1 MHLAH
6 INEAMK
12 WGPLA
17 LAPGDYLVEDHN
29 AAELLY
35 AGGGCGA
42 VTLRYREYSPKR
54 ADWKHQTTI
63 EVVRVGGFGDLLWLN
78 AIYAEMKRQLPGLRI
93 RHACFPRYAPVLSGF
108 VDEVI
113 PYPFLSNESPMWT
126 PPPYWLENIIESKP
140 CLDGEHPCDRIA
152 RYFGLDP
159 LPKKSAY
166 QMSGKESKRALR
178 AWPRTSRRR
187 VCLQVESST
196 GNKSYPEMQELF
208 SALVRADYEVLVVGD
223 PSPDDQIQP
232 KIVFNARKMSL
243 GIRDSIAMAS
253 HCDVIVGSDSV
264 FIHVGAA
271 MDIPVVGL
279 FGPFD
284 GATYMAG
291 QRGTVLQG
299 RKACSPCSHH
309 PRGMIFPADQDCA
322 KSLVCEALKQVP
334 VADVLAA
341 VGEWVSNPI
350 KSDKPAALQND
361 KN

>member
-1 MHLAH
+1 MHVAH
-6 INEAMK
+6 VTTPTQ
-12 WGPLA
+12 WGPTKLEA
-17 LAPGDYLVEDHN
+17 GKYLVEDHN

-35 AGGGCGA
+35 AGGGCGN
-42 VTLRYREYSPKR
+42 VTLRHQEVAFRC
-54 ADWKHQTTI
+54 ADWRHASFVN
-63 EVVRVGGFGDLLWLN
+63 VVRVGGFGDLLWLN
-78 AIYAEMKRQLPGLRI
+78 AIYAEMKRQRPELRI
-93 RHACFPRYAPVLSGF
+93 RHACFSRYAPVLNGF
-108 VDEVI
+108 VDEVL
-113 PYPFLSNESPMWT
+113 PYPLPTLDAPIYGFT
-126 PPPYWLENIIESKP
+126 PIWLENIIEEKP

-159 LPKKSAY
+159 LPRKSAY
-166 QMSGKESKRALR
+166 RMSAKESKRAIR

-208 SALVRADYEVLVVGD
+208 SALVRAGYEILVVGD

-264 FIHVGAA
+264 FVHVGAA
-271 MDIPVVGL
+271 LDIPVVGL

-284 GATYMAG
+284 GATYMTG

-309 PRGMIFPADQDCA
+309 PRGMIFPAGQDCA
-322 KSLVCEALKQVP
+322 KSLVCEALQKVL

-341 VGEWVSNPI
+341 VGEWVGNTQVLRARAGDDQS
-350 KSDKPAALQND
+350 
-361 KN
+361 